1 MPGATD
7 SLAHGELAERP
18 LSELLEQA
26 HYAYMPNK
34 ALLWRHDD
42 GH

>member
-1 MPGATD
+1 MAAGQEGGKPV
-7 SLAHGELAERP
+7 P

-34 ALLWRHDD
+34 ALASQPGKPLIK
-42 GH
+42 